1 MISSSPSPTQKP
13 PEPSEQEQ
21 KKIVRNT
28 LARKRVGQTPLALFV
43 KALLRPIFK
52 GLYYLLRAI
61 RRHKLI
67 ALLVILLLFASS
79 SLVSYFETGQAPFGI
94 GYDQFNFHIHGTNGG
109 GDQVKNWLYALRDDD
124 ATAIAF
130 LDRFIS
136 SPPDPQ
142 QLTAQ
147 FSEKAAHLTWK
158 NITVIG
164 VNQEADTTIDSFV
177 EVDLSTNGP
186 GGSVTGFL
194 VLHFVTVA
202 QSGGVIIAVDVLP
215 TRASQG

>member
-1 MISSSPSPTQKP
+1 MITSPSPTQKP
-13 PEPSEQEQ
+13 PKQSEEEQ
-21 KKIVRNT
+21 KKVVRNT
-28 LARKRVGQTPLALFV
+28 LAKRRAGQTPLALFV

-52 GLYYLLRAI
+52 GLYYLLQAMRK
-61 RRHKLI
+61 HKLI
-67 ALLVILLLFASS
+67 TLLVIVLLFASS

-142 QLTAQ
+142 QLTSQ

-158 NITVIG
+158 NITVVG
-164 VNQEADTTIDSFV
+164 VNQESDTTIDSFV

-186 GGSVTGFL
+186 AGGVTGYI

-202 QSGGVIIAVDVLP
+202 QSGGAIIAVDVLP